1 MILPTAVTK
10 ILIDELNA
18 EASSLGIIK
27 AIEGSED
34 LKTEDLQ
41 PPYAIVFSTFE
52 DDANILD
59 AGNPEAIPVTIGVA
73 IASGEFKTVQ
83 QSSEQALTIAIKVIQ
98 LLQKDYDY
106 LDSENVE
113 HIFQLNCKPQPLR
126 FGVKSA
132 ALSSIICYFTYNI
145 DYINAS
151 Y

>member
-1 MILPTAVTK
+1 MILPTEATR
-10 ILIDELNA
+10 ILIDELNNNL
-18 EASSLGIIK
+18 SSIGIIK
-27 AIEGSED
+27 AVEGSED

-41 PPYAIVFSTFE
+41 PPYAIVYSSFE

-59 AGNPEAIPVTIGVA
+59 AGNPESIPVTIGVA

-83 QSSEQALTIAIKVIQ
+83 ESSEQVLSIAIKIIQ
-98 LLQKDYDY
+98 HLQKDYDY
-106 LDSENVE
+106 IDAEGVGQT
-113 HIFQLNCKPQPLR
+113 FQLNCKPQPLR

-145 DYINAS
+145 DYINGS